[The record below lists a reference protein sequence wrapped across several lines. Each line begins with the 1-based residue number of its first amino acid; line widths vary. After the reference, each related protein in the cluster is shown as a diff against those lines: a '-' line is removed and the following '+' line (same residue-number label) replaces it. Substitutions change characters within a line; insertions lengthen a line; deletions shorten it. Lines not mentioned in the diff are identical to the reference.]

1 MSWQHSQCC
10 NSSSAEDTSFMKYYT
25 KHLVE
30 EIEVIEGA
38 KLTTEQ
44 GHMVEFRFQLI
55 PADMK

>member
-1 MSWQHSQCC
+1 
-10 NSSSAEDTSFMKYYT
+10 MKYYT

-44 GHMVEFRFQLI
+44 GHMVELRFQLI